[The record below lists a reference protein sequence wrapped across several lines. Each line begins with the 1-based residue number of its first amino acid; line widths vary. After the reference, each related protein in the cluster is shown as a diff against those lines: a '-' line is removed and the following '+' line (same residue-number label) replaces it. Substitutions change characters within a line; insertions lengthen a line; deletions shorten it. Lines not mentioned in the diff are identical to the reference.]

1 MQTIFSGFK
10 QFADA
15 NAAVQELQERGIDQE
30 ALNVLVEAQT
40 AKSNLDTVNQARVH
54 VDVTDAI
61 GVQELTGLALL
72 VMNER
77 PVNVRGLGPVLAAG
91 TMADILVSS
100 TTANGQSGED
110 VQSMLQSYGVPAQ
123 TAERYHSL
131 VASGGVL
138 LWVRSEGNQISTVS
152 DVLRRHHAQQVM
164 TNQQQ

>member
-15 NAAVQELQERGIDQE
+15 DAAVQELQERGIEQK
-30 ALNVLVEAQT
+30 ALNVLVDART
-40 AKSNLDTVNQARVH
+40 AKSNLDTVNQASVH

-61 GVQELTGLALL
+61 GVKELSGLALL

-77 PVNVRGLGPVLAAG
+77 PVNVRGLGQVLAAG

-100 TTANGQSGED
+100 TTANGQGGED

-123 TAERYHSL
+123 TAETYYSL
-131 VASGGVL
+131 VAGGGVL
-138 LWVRSEGNQISTVS
+138 LWVRSEDDQVSTVS

-164 TNQQQ
+164 TNQ

>member
-10 QFADA
+10 QFTDAD
-15 NAAVQELQERGIDQE
+15 AAVQALQEQGFDQK
-30 ALNVLVEAQT
+30 ALNVLVDAQT

-61 GVQELTGLALL
+61 GVQELSGLALL

-77 PVNVRGLGPVLAAG
+77 PVNVRGLGPVFAAG

-110 VQSMLQSYGVPAQ
+110 VQSMLQSYGVPAK
-123 TAERYHSL
+123 TAESYHSL
-131 VASGGVL
+131 VAGGGVL
-138 LWVRSEGNQISTVS
+138 LWVRSEDTQVSTVS
-152 DVLRRHHAQQVM
+152 DILRRHHAQQVM

>member
-15 NAAVQELQERGIDQE
+15 DAAVQELQEHGIAQS
-30 ALNVLVEAQT
+30 ALNVLVDAQT

-61 GVQELTGLALL
+61 GVQELSGLALL

-77 PVNVRGLGPVLAAG
+77 PVTVRGLGPVFASG

-110 VQSMLQSYGVPAQ
+110 VQSMLQSYGVPAN
-123 TAERYHSL
+123 TAETYYTL
-131 VASGGVL
+131 LAGGGVL
-138 LWVRSEGNQISTVS
+138 LWVRSEEAQVSTVS

-164 TNQQQ
+164 TN